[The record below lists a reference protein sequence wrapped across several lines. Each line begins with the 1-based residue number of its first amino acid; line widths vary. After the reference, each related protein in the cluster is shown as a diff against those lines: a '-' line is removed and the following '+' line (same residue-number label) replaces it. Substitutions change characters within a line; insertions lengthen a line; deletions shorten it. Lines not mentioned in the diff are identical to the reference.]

1 MELKDVFSQLSNLD
15 ASTLAEAGQVSI
27 ELGECLVKLSETIE
41 QISSL
46 RSAGFAVH
54 LPGLEVFS
62 QVVCDSMVGG
72 PSVGGP
78 ESNIADQEQEPR
90 QLSTPQNRKVTRQE
104 IAEALKAM
112 GKRQATTKT
121 LAKIFGVNHR
131 RICGAVQFGT
141 GPAMHIDD
149 GLVVLGENPDPD
161 AFSRDREIKQRR
173 IRVAEAAKTN
183 PPKPQSQSDLNSFN
197 ELAYSQKQP
206 GEFDTE
212 LADRIY
218 TLLDSEGSLP
228 VEVIAARL
236 GIERQLAEQTC
247 EACEWFCP
255 TLAGD
260 IRIAMV

>member
-1 MELKDVFSQLSNLD
+1 MKLKDVFSQLSGLD
-15 ASTLAEAGQVSI
+15 PITLAEAGQVSI

-41 QISSL
+41 QIASL

-62 QVVCDSMVGG
+62 QVVGG
-72 PSVGGP
+72 LGQS
-78 ESNIADQEQEPR
+78 ESDPQQHEP
-90 QLSTPQNRKVTRQE
+90 QLQPKQKRKVTRQE
-104 IAEALKAM
+104 IADALEAM

-121 LAKIFGVNHR
+121 LANIFGVNHR
-131 RICGAVQFGT
+131 HICGAVQFGT

-149 GLVVLGENPDPD
+149 GLVVLGENPNPE

-173 IRVAEAAKTN
+173 IRVAEAAKNN
-183 PPKPQSQSDLNSFN
+183 PPKPQSKGDLNSFD
-197 ELAYSQKQP
+197 EAAYAQKQP
-206 GEFDTE
+206 GEFDAE

-236 GIERQLAEQTC
+236 EIDRQLAEQTC
-247 EACEWFCP
+247 QACEWFCP